1 MILRT
6 CGECGRMRSTGQD
19 ERRRFDVLERQPATI
34 DRLERHRTTRV
45 PGVGIAVQ
53 GQLDL

>member
-1 MILRT
+1 
-6 CGECGRMRSTGQD
+6 MRSTGQD